1 LIVASWVCAMPRT
14 VRVTPGGIVFHVLNR
29 ANARSRIFESDLDY
43 QPFKGVIIET
53 VKLIPIE
60 IFACS
65 IMQIRKTDTAEQLA
79 LRSTMRACG
88 RRREAKEKYWTYPLL
103 PFSS

>member
-1 LIVASWVCAMPRT
+1 MPRT
-14 VRVTPGGIVFHVLNR
+14 VRVTPGGIIFHVLNR

-53 VKLIPIE
+53 VKLIPVE

-65 IMQIRKTDTAEQLA
+65 IMPNHSHMVLRKSEKQIRAEQLA
-79 LRSTMRACG
+79 VRSTMRACG
-88 RRREAKEKYWTYPLL
+88 RRREEKEKYWTYPLL